1 MQFVSLLPPVRCY
14 PHSSQTFLR
23 PSRNFLLPLPRKLH
37 CRRSRQRSFLMILP
51 PLLKPTHPGL
61 RWQLLTLSW
70 SRWMQMWPQIF
81 VMLRHSFPTFS
92 LHRHWWLPRFLK
104 TLRRQHFLMLQWP
117 LLMPFLRWKTLTEPT
132 TRPVRLTCWLH
143 VLSLQHQSH
152 GLPPHGLMCWHR
164 WLTSS
169 RLPCSVPPRTRYAPP
184 LPPSVQNGAVPQDGH
199 HPPSWH
205 RENHSAYRVG
215 NLHTR

>member
-1 MQFVSLLPPVRCY
+1 M
-14 PHSSQTFLR
+14 
-23 PSRNFLLPLPRKLH
+23 
-37 CRRSRQRSFLMILP
+37 
-51 PLLKPTHPGL
+51 
-61 RWQLLTLSW
+61 
-70 SRWMQMWPQIF
+70 
-81 VMLRHSFPTFS
+81 
-92 LHRHWWLPRFLK
+92 
-104 TLRRQHFLMLQWP
+104 
-117 LLMPFLRWKTLTEPT
+117 TEPT
-132 TRPVRLTCWLH
+132 SRPARLMCWLH

-152 GLPPHGLMCWHR
+152 GLPPHGLMCRHR

-184 LPPSVQNGAVPQDGH
+184 LPPSAQNGAVPPDGH